1 MKWTNSLKIQFIS
14 NKAFETIIQ
23 IFLIYIYIYIYVCIY
38 IYNNLP
44 KQKAPSPNGFTGE
57 FSETF
62 KEEIMPRLHNPFQ
75 KIKAEG
81 IIYALFH
88 EANITTI

>member
-14 NKAFETIIQ
+14 NKEFETIIQ
-23 IFLIYIYIYIYVCIY
+23 IFFKNIYN
-38 IYNNLP
+38 NNLP

-62 KEEIMPRLHNPFQ
+62 KEEIMPHPHNPFQ